1 MESVRG
7 AGVALPCILCPP
19 EKQTKPVSP
28 LTLQC
33 CASTAANK
41 SGATGKGA
49 KRVAGA
55 APTGAQGAGAAT
67 HGGRFNPKGIPALYL
82 ALDVLSAIREAQQ
95 GLPRKIDPLVL
106 CSYEID
112 CEDVVDLTNP
122 NVRLGLS
129 ISPADLSGGWL
140 LSAQSGETPSSWEVA
155 KRLIAS
161 DVAGVIDQYTKFVK
175 PAFNQ
180 YVAPSRKFADIIVPW
195 QRCDEA

>member
-1 MESVRG
+1 MDDCINILHIEDCRSD
-7 AGVALPCILCPP
+7 ALLV
-19 EKQTKPVSP
+19 ER
-28 LTLQC
+28 TLRKGEI
-33 CASTAANK
+33 AAKLNRVDDLKALVTALD
-41 SGATGKGA
+41 SD
-49 KRVAGA
+49 RWHVVISDY
-55 APTGAQGAGAAT
+55 
-67 HGGRFNPKGIPALYL
+67 RIPGL
-82 ALDVLSAIREAQQ
+82 AFEDVLSAIREAQQ

-161 DVAGVIDQYTKFVK
+161 DVAGVIVPSF
-175 PAFNQ
+175 
-180 YVAPSRKFADIIVPW
+180 APGAATDDRNLVLWRWGPDLPCQVSVHDPSNRLPKNALSW
-195 QRCDEA
+195 S